1 MTAWDRLTPWR
12 QGHFLSACT
21 VRTLHAVLGTEGDDA
36 VAVVISHDCDL
47 VQGPEVEPFVEVI
60 VGRRILK
67 PDGNFTH
74 GKNPRRLH
82 LRGQAGN
89 NAVWIDLNAT
99 NRRMVPKEALA
110 DAIPDADLKIEVKE
124 RGTLQFWLAARY
136 RRSAFPDEF
145 DRRLAAT
152 GTATRLRKIL
162 KSEGTHILAV
172 FFDLDEGEE
181 PEKGDEK
188 DTYSLAVDLVYSTA
202 HDPLMAKSSAE
213 GVRKRIEEAFRHC
226 CYDQSTKTWRSIE
239 LSSCEP
245 IADEAITY
253 AMSLRLKRWNVDD
266 ISFR

>member
-12 QGHFLSACT
+12 QGYFLSDCT
-21 VRTLHAVLGTEGDDA
+21 VSTLHALLGTEGDDA
-36 VAVVISHDCDL
+36 VALVVSHDCDL
-47 VQGPEVEPFVEVI
+47 MQGPDVEPVVEVI
-60 VGRRILK
+60 VGRRILA

-82 LRGQAGN
+82 LQGQKGSDP
-89 NAVWIDLNAT
+89 VWIDLNAT
-99 NRRMVPKEALA
+99 NRRMIPKEEFA
-110 DAIPDADLKIEVKE
+110 DAKPNEDLKIETKE
-124 RGTLQFWLAARY
+124 RNTLQFWLAARY

-145 DRRLAAT
+145 DRRLVET
-152 GTATRLRKIL
+152 GIGARLRRIL

-181 PEKGDEK
+181 RENVNEQ

-202 HDPLMAKSSAE
+202 HDSSTAQASAE
-213 GVRKRIEEAFRHC
+213 EVQKKFEEAFQTC

-239 LSSCEP
+239 LSSCES
-245 IADEAITY
+245 IADEAITF